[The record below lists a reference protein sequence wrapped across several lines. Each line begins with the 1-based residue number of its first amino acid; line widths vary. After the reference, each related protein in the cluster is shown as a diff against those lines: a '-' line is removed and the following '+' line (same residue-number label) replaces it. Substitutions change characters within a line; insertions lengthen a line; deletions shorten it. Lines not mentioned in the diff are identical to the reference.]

1 MSVPH
6 SWGMSQAVES
16 ISHDHLGSL
25 YHRSACAD
33 NSICNFP
40 SLEGCRNLPAGS
52 ALRWAAIMQQAC
64 LLAGILTL
72 NLCTIHVLKLFSMV
86 QRRRYQIWCR
96 PRLQLR
102 RLRWCYLTAT

>member
-1 MSVPH
+1 MLTTALVIFLH
-6 SWGMSQAVES
+6 WRVAETFQQAV
-16 ISHDHLGSL
+16 
-25 YHRSACAD
+25 
-33 NSICNFP
+33 
-40 SLEGCRNLPAGS
+40 
-52 ALRWAAIMQQAC
+52 RWAAIMQQAC